1 MAQSL
6 IHPDKQSQ
14 LRVFGLLALIAVVWF
29 AVYNLIQP
37 LADWIAYG
45 VLNLA
50 RGSHL
55 GDAIAFFLYDVP
67 KILLLLSGMI
77 FLISIIRTF
86 FSPERTRALLGGK
99 RVGIGNVLA
108 AMLGIITPFCSC

>member
-45 VLNLA
+45 VFNLA

-55 GDAIAFFLYDVP
+55 GDAIAFFLYDNIPINFIVCAIGVVSTHIYIYSRGP
-67 KILLLLSGMI
+67 GCRPDSAPVNCLLLS
-77 FLISIIRTF
+77 
-86 FSPERTRALLGGK
+86 
-99 RVGIGNVLA
+99 
-108 AMLGIITPFCSC
+108 